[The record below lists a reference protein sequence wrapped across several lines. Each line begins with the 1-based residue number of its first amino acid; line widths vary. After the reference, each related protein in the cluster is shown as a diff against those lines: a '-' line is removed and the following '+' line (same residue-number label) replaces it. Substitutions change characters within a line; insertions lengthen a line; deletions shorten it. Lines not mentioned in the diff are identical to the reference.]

1 MVRLGEM
8 SCLAFPVIRQLGKLY
23 LLCSRF
29 AMVGKVL
36 EGFRRRLE
44 ASKARDEKVPI
55 QPASSRNT
63 MLGDMGNMQA
73 KFESQ
78 ITEIGFR

>member
-8 SCLAFPVIRQLGKLY
+8 SCLEFPVIRQLEKFHS
-23 LLCSRF
+23 LCSRF

-44 ASKARDEKVPI
+44 ASKARESA
-55 QPASSRNT
+55 QSAS
-63 MLGDMGNMQA
+63 Q
-73 KFESQ
+73 
-78 ITEIGFR
+78 

>member
-1 MVRLGEM
+1 M
-8 SCLAFPVIRQLGKLY
+8 SCLAFPVIRQLEKLH

-36 EGFRRRLE
+36 EGLRGRLE
-44 ASKARDEKVPI
+44 ASKARDEKVPN
-55 QPASSRNT
+55 QPASSRNA
-63 MLGDMGNMQA
+63 MLVDMGNMKA

-78 ITEIGFR
+78 IMEIRVR

>member
-23 LLCSRF
+23 LLCSRS
-29 AMVGKVL
+29 ARVGKVL
-36 EGFRRRLE
+36 EGFRRPLE
-44 ASKARDEKVPI
+44 TSKARDEKVPN
-55 QPASSRNT
+55 QPANSRNT
-63 MLGDMGNMQA
+63 MLGDMGNMKA

-78 ITEIGFR
+78 IMEIGVR